1 MKRLFLFIISVLL
14 VLPIFAAK
22 KEKVQQVDSLGR
34 KVKTGWTFGALPS
47 VAFDAD
53 LGFQGGALAN
63 IYYYGDGS
71 QYPEYIH
78 SLYAEA
84 AYTTKNYGIFRVNY
98 DSKYLIPN
106 HRLTLDAT
114 YQPDAMCDFYGF
126 NGYQSVY
133 NQDFHKWKKDQTKMG
148 DPALYQSRAFYK
160 YKRDLFRFAADIEGT
175 IWQNIKWNAGLG
187 VLGYM
192 IDECDIEMLNGK
204 NEFDPNIPLA
214 DQKAM
219 NDKVEGMYEKYVK
232 WGLID
237 QNEALGGWHPY
248 LRAGLTYD
256 SRDQRTCPTKGIY
269 ADAFFTYTAA
279 FNAKYGQQATAGY
292 NHLQFNFNF
301 RHYVPIYRDRVT
313 FAYRVGTQNNIAG
326 KSPFYMNTY
335 LNTLFIQRV
344 MYEGLGGA
352 NSLRGIMRNRI
363 LANGFAYAN
372 VELRC
377 KVAKFDIGRQHF
389 YIGLA
394 PFFDLGVITQPYKL
408 DEDAIK
414 KAYAKDVLETTA
426 QALLGED
433 VVMPLPLSSYFAT
446 YKTDYD
452 PLGITTEHLDKSK
465 NYLPHMAA
473 GVGLKAAMNENFVL
487 SVDWA
492 MALDKQDNAK
502 WANFYIKM
510 GYLF

>member
-1 MKRLFLFIISVLL
+1 MKRYILLISAALL
-14 VLPIFAAK
+14 VLSLQAAK
-22 KEKVQQVDSLGR
+22 KEKVQEVDSLGR
-34 KVKTGWTFGALPS
+34 KIKTGWNFGALPS

-78 SLYAEA
+78 SIYAEA

-98 DSKYLIPN
+98 DSKYLIPK

-114 YQPDAMCDFYGF
+114 YQPDAMCDFYGY
-126 NGYQSVY
+126 NGYQSIY
-133 NQDFHKWKKDQTKMG
+133 DQDYHKWKKDQSKMG
-148 DPALYQSRAFYK
+148 NVAEYQSRAFYK

-175 IWQNIKWNAGLG
+175 IWKNIKWNAGLG

-192 IDECDIEMLNGK
+192 IDECDIDMLNGK
-204 NEFDPNIPLA
+204 KNEFDANIALA

-219 NDKVEGMYEKYVK
+219 NENVEGMYEKYVK
-232 WGLID
+232 WGIID
-237 QNEALGGWHPY
+237 QNEAKGGWHPY

-279 FNAKYGQQATAGY
+279 FNAKYGMQADAGY

-301 RHYVPIYRDRVT
+301 RHYVPVYKDRLT
-313 FAYRVGTQNNIAG
+313 FAYRIGTQNNIAG

-372 VELRC
+372 VELRA
-377 KVAKFDIGRQHF
+377 KVVKFDIGKQHF

-394 PFFDLGVITQPYKL
+394 PFFDLGGITQPYKL
-408 DEDAIK
+408 DEATIK
-414 KAYAKDVLETTA
+414 QRHALDYLESNTL
-426 QALLGED
+426 ALVD
-433 VVMPLPLSSYFAT
+433 KSVVPTMTLDKYFA
-446 YKTDYD
+446 
-452 PLGITTEHLDKSK
+452 LDANGDIDQSK
-465 NYLPHMAA
+465 VYMPHMAA
-473 GVGLKAAMNENFVL
+473 GLGLKVAMNENFVL

-492 MALDKQDNAK
+492 MALNKQDNAK

>member
-1 MKRLFLFIISVLL
+1 MKRIFLFISAAVLTMSMQ
-14 VLPIFAAK
+14 AAK
-22 KEKVQQVDSLGR
+22 KDKVQEVDSLGR
-34 KVKTGWTFGALPS
+34 KIKTGWNFGALPS

-78 SLYAEA
+78 SIYAEA

-106 HRLTLDAT
+106 HRLTLDMT

-126 NGYQSVY
+126 NGYQSIY
-133 NQDFHKWKKDQTKMG
+133 NQNFHKWKKDQTKMG
-148 DPALYQSRAFYK
+148 DPAEYQSRAFYK
-160 YKRDLFRFAADIEGT
+160 YKRDLFRFAADMEGT
-175 IWQNIKWNAGLG
+175 IWKNIKWNAGLG

-192 IDECDIEMLNGK
+192 IDECDIDMLNGK
-204 NEFDPNIPLA
+204 NEFDPSLPLA
-214 DQKAM
+214 DQKAL
-219 NDKVEGMYEKYVK
+219 NENVEGLYEKYVK
-232 WGLID
+232 WGIINP
-237 QNEALGGWHPY
+237 NEARGGWHPY

-269 ADAFFTYTAA
+269 ADAFFTYSAA
-279 FNAKYGQQATAGY
+279 FGDQVEY
-292 NHLQFNFNF
+292 NHLKFNVNF
-301 RHYVPIYRDRVT
+301 RHYVPVYRDRVT
-313 FAYRVGTQNNIAG
+313 FAYRLGAQNTIAG
-326 KSPFYMNTY
+326 NSPFYMNTY

-372 VELRC
+372 VELRT
-377 KVAKFDIGRQHF
+377 KVAKFDIGNQHF

-394 PFFDLGVITQPYKL
+394 PFFDLGVITQPYEL
-408 DEDAIK
+408 AEELIH
-414 KAYAKDVLETTA
+414 KAYAEDNDPLKLT
-426 QALLGED
+426 LGD
-433 VVMPLPLSSYFAT
+433 YFAVMQT
-446 YKTDYD
+446 GDSD
-452 PLGITTEHLDKSK
+452 SQESPLNKDLV
-465 NYLPHMAA
+465 YRPHMAA
-473 GVGLKAAMNENFVL
+473 GLGLKVAMNENFVL

>member
-1 MKRLFLFIISVLL
+1 MKRIFIFAISILF
-14 VLPIFAAK
+14 VLPISAAK

-34 KVKTGWTFGALPS
+34 KIKTGWNFGALPS

-78 SLYAEA
+78 SLYVEA
-84 AYTTKNYGIFRVNY
+84 AYTTKRYGIFRANY
-98 DSKYLIPN
+98 DSKYLIPK

-133 NQDFHKWKKDQTKMG
+133 NQDFHKWKKDPAKMG
-148 DPALYQSRAFYK
+148 VVQDYQSRAFYK

-175 IWQNIKWNAGLG
+175 IWKNIKWNAGVG

-192 IDECDIEMLNGK
+192 IDECDIDMLNGK
-204 NEFDPNIPLA
+204 KNVFDPNTERYA
-214 DQKAM
+214 QKAM
-219 NDKVEGMYEKYVK
+219 DKNIEGMYKKYVK

-237 QNEALGGWHPY
+237 QAEAQGGWHPY

-279 FNAKYGQQATAGY
+279 FGDQAAAGY

-301 RHYVPIYRDRVT
+301 RHYVPVYRDRVT
-313 FAYRVGTQNNIAG
+313 FAYRIGTQNNIAG

-377 KVAKFDIGRQHF
+377 KLVHFDIRRQHF

-394 PFFDLGVITQPYKL
+394 PFFDLGMITQPYEL
-408 DEDAIK
+408 DGTRIQ
-414 KAYAKDVLETTA
+414 KAYTA
-426 QALLGED
+426 DTDPLK
-433 VVMPLPLSSYFAT
+433 LPLESYFAMT
-446 YKTDYD
+446 QSEDNSESLILNSRLT
-452 PLGITTEHLDKSK
+452 
-465 NYLPHMAA
+465 YLPHMAA
-473 GVGLKAAMNENFVL
+473 GVSLKAAMNENFVL

>member
-1 MKRLFLFIISVLL
+1 MKRIIIFAISILF
-14 VLPIFAAK
+14 VLPTFAAK

-34 KVKTGWTFGALPS
+34 KIKTGWNFGVLPS

-53 LGFQGGALAN
+53 LGFQGGALTN

-78 SLYAEA
+78 SIYAEA

-98 DSKYLIPN
+98 DSKYLIPK

-133 NQDFHKWKKDQTKMG
+133 NQDFHKWKKDPNKMNVA
-148 DPALYQSRAFYK
+148 DYQSRAFYK

-175 IWQNIKWNAGLG
+175 IWKNIKWNAGVG

-192 IDECDIEMLNGK
+192 IGECDIDMLNGK
-204 NEFDPNIPLA
+204 HKYELGEDGKPT
-214 DQKAM
+214 DSKAM
-219 NDKVEGMYEKYVK
+219 NPAIEGLYEKYVN
-232 WGLID
+232 WGLIKPA
-237 QNEALGGWHPY
+237 EAKGGWHPY
-248 LRAGLTYD
+248 VRLGLTYD

-279 FNAKYGQQATAGY
+279 FGKQATAGY

-301 RHYVPIYRDRVT
+301 RHYVPVYRDRVT
-313 FAYRVGTQNNIAG
+313 FAYRIGTQNNIAG
-326 KSPFYMNTY
+326 QSPFYMNTY

-394 PFFDLGVITQPYKL
+394 PFFDLGVITQPYEL
-408 DEDAIK
+408 DEEALNR
-414 KAYAKDVLETTA
+414 AYAADTDPLK
-426 QALLGED
+426 
-433 VVMPLPLSSYFAT
+433 LPLSSYFAT
-446 YKTDYD
+446 VKNCWSET
-452 PLGITTEHLDKSK
+452 GTTTEDIDLTKT
-465 NYLPHMAA
+465 YFPHMAA
-473 GVGLKAAMNENFVL
+473 GLGLKAAMNENFVL

>member
-1 MKRLFLFIISVLL
+1 MKRLFVFIISILF

-22 KEKVQQVDSLGR
+22 KAKVQQVDSLGR
-34 KVKTGWTFGALPS
+34 KIKTGWNFGALPS

-98 DSKYLIPN
+98 DSKYLIPK

-126 NGYQSVY
+126 NGYQSIY
-133 NQDFHKWKKDQTKMG
+133 NQSLHKWNKNPEKM
-148 DPALYQSRAFYK
+148 DVDTYQSRAFYK
-160 YKRDLFRFAADIEGT
+160 YKRNLFRFAADIEGT
-175 IWQNIKWNAGLG
+175 IWKNIKWNAGVG

-192 IDECDIEMLNGK
+192 IGECDIDMLNGK
-204 NEFDPNIPLA
+204 NEFDPNIPLGE
-214 DQKAM
+214 QKAM
-219 NDKVEGMYEKYVK
+219 NENVEGLYEKYVK

-237 QNEALGGWHPY
+237 QAEAKGGWHPY
-248 LRAGLTYD
+248 LRAGITYD

-279 FNAKYGQQATAGY
+279 FGEQAAGY

-301 RHYVPIYRDRVT
+301 RHYVPVYRDRVT
-313 FAYRVGTQNNIAG
+313 FAYRIGTQNNIAG

-394 PFFDLGVITQPYKL
+394 PFFDLGVITQPYEL
-408 DEDAIK
+408 DEDAVK
-414 KAYAKDVLETTA
+414 EAYAMDVLEA
-426 QALLGED
+426 ILPNPSNDRPVA
-433 VVMPLPLSSYFAT
+433 PLPLNGYFA
-446 YKTDYD
+446 
-452 PLGITTEHLDKSK
+452 LDDNGNFDHSRV
-465 NYLPHMAA
+465 YMPHMAA
-473 GVGLKAAMNENFVL
+473 GLGLKAAMNENFVL

-492 MALDKQDNAK
+492 MALDPQDNAK

>member
-1 MKRLFLFIISVLL
+1 MKRIIIFAISILF
-14 VLPIFAAK
+14 VLPTFAAK

-34 KVKTGWTFGALPS
+34 KIKTGWNFGVLPS

-53 LGFQGGALAN
+53 LGFQGGALTN

-78 SLYAEA
+78 SIYAEA

-98 DSKYLIPN
+98 DSKYLIPK

-133 NQDFHKWKKDQTKMG
+133 NQDFHKWKKDPNKMNVA
-148 DPALYQSRAFYK
+148 DYQSRAFYK

-175 IWQNIKWNAGLG
+175 IWKNIKWNAGVG

-192 IDECDIEMLNGK
+192 IGKCDIDMLNGK
-204 NEFDPNIPLA
+204 HKYELGEDGKPT
-214 DQKAM
+214 DSKAM
-219 NDKVEGMYEKYVK
+219 NPAIEGLYEKYVN
-232 WGLID
+232 WGLIKPA
-237 QNEALGGWHPY
+237 EAKGGWHPY
-248 LRAGLTYD
+248 VRLGLTYD

-279 FNAKYGQQATAGY
+279 FGEQATAGY

-301 RHYVPIYRDRVT
+301 RHYVPVYRDRVT
-313 FAYRVGTQNNIAG
+313 FAYRIGTQNNIAG
-326 KSPFYMNTY
+326 QSPFYMNTY

-394 PFFDLGVITQPYKL
+394 PFFDLGVITQPYEL
-408 DEDAIK
+408 DEEALNR
-414 KAYAKDVLETTA
+414 AYAADTDPLK
-426 QALLGED
+426 
-433 VVMPLPLSSYFAT
+433 LPLSSYFAT
-446 YKTDYD
+446 VKNCWSET
-452 PLGITTEHLDKSK
+452 GTTTEDIDLTKT
-465 NYLPHMAA
+465 YFPHMAA
-473 GVGLKAAMNENFVL
+473 GLGLKAAMNENFVL

>member
-1 MKRLFLFIISVLL
+1 MKRIFVLISAAL
-14 VLPIFAAK
+14 VAMSISAAK

-34 KVKTGWTFGALPS
+34 KIKTGWNFGVLPS

-53 LGFQGGALAN
+53 LGFQGGALTN

-133 NQDFHKWKKDQTKMG
+133 NQDFHKWKKDQSKMG

-414 KAYAKDVLETTA
+414 KAYAKDVIESAALN
-426 QALLGED
+426 LLGEE
-433 VVMPLPLSSYFAT
+433 VVMPLELGEYFA
-446 YKTDYD
+446 
-452 PLGITTEHLDKSK
+452 LDNDGNFDQSRV
-465 NYLPHMAA
+465 YVPHMAA

>member
-1 MKRLFLFIISVLL
+1 MKKYTLLILIALLTLSVQ
-14 VLPIFAAK
+14 AAK

-34 KVKTGWTFGALPS
+34 KIKTGWNFGALPS

-98 DSKYLIPN
+98 DSKYLIPK

-133 NQDFHKWKKDQTKMG
+133 NQDFHKWKKNPEKMG
-148 DPALYQSRAFYK
+148 VLEDYQSRAFYK

-175 IWQNIKWNAGLG
+175 IWKNIKWNAGLG

-192 IDECDIEMLNGK
+192 IDECNIDMLNGK
-204 NEFDPNIPLA
+204 KNTFDPNTDRYA
-214 DQKAM
+214 QKAM
-219 NDKVEGMYEKYVK
+219 NKDVEGLYEKYVK

-237 QNEALGGWHPY
+237 QAEANGGWHPY

-279 FNAKYGQQATAGY
+279 FGEQVEAGY

-301 RHYVPIYRDRVT
+301 RHYVPVYRDRVT
-313 FAYRVGTQNNIAG
+313 FAYRIGTQNNIAG

-372 VELRC
+372 VELR
-377 KVAKFDIGRQHF
+377 AKIAHFDIRRQHF
-389 YIGLA
+389 YIALA
-394 PFFDLGVITQPYKL
+394 PFFDMGIITQPYEL
-408 DEDAIK
+408 DGIK
-414 KAYAKDVLETTA
+414 IQNAYASDTDPLK
-426 QALLGED
+426 
-433 VVMPLPLSSYFAT
+433 LPLESYFSMKDGEFDSSEV
-446 YKTDYD
+446 YM
-452 PLGITTEHLDKSK
+452 
-465 NYLPHMAA
+465 PHMAA
-473 GVGLKAAMNENFVL
+473 GVGLKVAMNENFVL

-492 MALDKQDNAK
+492 MALNEQDNAK

>member
-1 MKRLFLFIISVLL
+1 MKRIIIFAISILF
-14 VLPIFAAK
+14 VLPTFAAK

-34 KVKTGWTFGALPS
+34 KIKTGWNFGVLPS

-53 LGFQGGALAN
+53 LGFQGGALTN

-78 SLYAEA
+78 SIYAEA

-98 DSKYLIPN
+98 DSKYLIPK

-133 NQDFHKWKKDQTKMG
+133 NQDFHKWKKDPNKMNG
-148 DPALYQSRAFYK
+148 ADYQSRAFYK

-175 IWQNIKWNAGLG
+175 IWKNIKWNAGVG

-192 IDECDIEMLNGK
+192 IGECDIDMLNGK
-204 NEFDPNIPLA
+204 HKYELGEDGKPT
-214 DQKAM
+214 DSKAM
-219 NDKVEGMYEKYVK
+219 NPAIEGLYEKYVN
-232 WGLID
+232 WGLIKPA
-237 QNEALGGWHPY
+237 EAKGGWHPY
-248 LRAGLTYD
+248 VRLGLTYD

-279 FNAKYGQQATAGY
+279 FGEQAAAGY

-301 RHYVPIYRDRVT
+301 RHYVPVYRDRVT
-313 FAYRVGTQNNIAG
+313 FAYRIGTQNNIAG
-326 KSPFYMNTY
+326 QSPFYMNTY

-394 PFFDLGVITQPYKL
+394 PFFDLGVITQPYEL
-408 DEDAIK
+408 DKEALNR
-414 KAYAKDVLETTA
+414 AYAADTDPLK
-426 QALLGED
+426 
-433 VVMPLPLSSYFAT
+433 LPLSSYFAT
-446 YKTDYD
+446 VKNCWSET
-452 PLGITTEHLDKSK
+452 GTTTEDIDLTKT
-465 NYLPHMAA
+465 YFPHMAA
-473 GVGLKAAMNENFVL
+473 GLGLKAAMNENFVL

>member
-1 MKRLFLFIISVLL
+1 MKRIFICAISILF
-14 VLPIFAAK
+14 VLPTFAAK

-34 KVKTGWTFGALPS
+34 KIKTGWNFGVLPS

-53 LGFQGGALAN
+53 LGFQGGALTN

-78 SLYAEA
+78 SIYAEA

-98 DSKYLIPN
+98 DSKYLIPK

-126 NGYQSVY
+126 NGYQSIY
-133 NQDFHKWKKDQTKMG
+133 NQSLHKWNKNPEKM
-148 DPALYQSRAFYK
+148 DVDTYQSRAFYK
-160 YKRDLFRFAADIEGT
+160 YKRNLFRFAADIEGT
-175 IWQNIKWNAGLG
+175 IWKNIKWNAGVG

-192 IDECDIEMLNGK
+192 IGECDIDMLNGK
-204 NEFDPNIPLA
+204 HKYELGEDGKPT
-214 DQKAM
+214 DSKAM
-219 NDKVEGMYEKYVK
+219 NPAIEGLYEKYVK

-237 QNEALGGWHPY
+237 QAEAEGGWHPY
-248 LRAGLTYD
+248 VRLGLTYD

-279 FNAKYGQQATAGY
+279 FGKQAAAGY

-301 RHYVPIYRDRVT
+301 RHYVPVYRDRVT
-313 FAYRVGTQNNIAG
+313 FAYRIGTQNNIAG
-326 KSPFYMNTY
+326 QSPFYMNTY

-394 PFFDLGVITQPYKL
+394 PFFDLGVITQPYELDEVEIRKLYDEDCVETAAKISKGENAVMPMDFDKYFKL
-408 DEDAIK
+408 DEKGNID
-414 KAYAKDVLETTA
+414 
-426 QALLGED
+426 Q
-433 VVMPLPLSSYFAT
+433 
-446 YKTDYD
+446 
-452 PLGITTEHLDKSK
+452 SK
-465 NYLPHMAA
+465 VYMPHMAA
-473 GVGLKAAMNENFVL
+473 GLGLKAAMNENFVL

-492 MALDKQDNAK
+492 MALNKQDNAK

>member
-1 MKRLFLFIISVLL
+1 MKRIFIFAISILF
-14 VLPIFAAK
+14 VLPISAAK

-34 KVKTGWTFGALPS
+34 KIKTGWNFGALPS

-98 DSKYLIPN
+98 DSKYLIPK

-126 NGYQSVY
+126 NGYQSIY
-133 NQDFHKWKKDQTKMG
+133 NQSLHKWNKNPEKM
-148 DPALYQSRAFYK
+148 DIDTYQSRAFYK
-160 YKRDLFRFAADIEGT
+160 YKRNLFRFAADIEGT
-175 IWQNIKWNAGLG
+175 IWKNIKWNAGLG

-192 IDECDIEMLNGK
+192 IGECDIDMLNGK
-204 NEFDPNIPLA
+204 NEFDPNIPLGE
-214 DQKAM
+214 QKAM
-219 NDKVEGMYEKYVK
+219 NENVEGLYEKYVK

-237 QNEALGGWHPY
+237 QAEAKGGWHPY
-248 LRAGLTYD
+248 LRAGITYD

-279 FNAKYGQQATAGY
+279 FGEQAAAGY

-301 RHYVPIYRDRVT
+301 RHYVPVYRDRVT
-313 FAYRVGTQNNIAG
+313 FAYRIGTQNNIAG
-326 KSPFYMNTY
+326 QSPFYMNTY

-394 PFFDLGVITQPYKL
+394 PFFDLGVITQPYEL
-408 DEDAIK
+408 DEDK
-414 KAYAKDVLETTA
+414 LMKAYNDDTDPLK
-426 QALLGED
+426 
-433 VVMPLPLSSYFAT
+433 LPLSSYFAT
-446 YKTDYD
+446 VKNCWSET
-452 PLGITTEHLDKSK
+452 GTTTEDIDLTKT
-465 NYLPHMAA
+465 YFPHMAA
-473 GVGLKAAMNENFVL
+473 GLGLKAAMNENFVL

>member
-1 MKRLFLFIISVLL
+1 M
-14 VLPIFAAK
+14 
-22 KEKVQQVDSLGR
+22 
-34 KVKTGWTFGALPS
+34 
-47 VAFDAD
+47 
-53 LGFQGGALAN
+53 
-63 IYYYGDGS
+63 
-71 QYPEYIH
+71 
-78 SLYAEA
+78 
-84 AYTTKNYGIFRVNY
+84 
-98 DSKYLIPN
+98 
-106 HRLTLDAT
+106 DAT
-114 YQPDAMCDFYGF
+114 YQPDAMCDFYGY
-126 NGYQSVY
+126 NGYQSIY
-133 NQDFHKWKKDQTKMG
+133 NQNFHKWKKDQSKMG
-148 DPALYQSRAFYK
+148 DPTEYQSRAFYK

-192 IDECDIEMLNGK
+192 IDECDIDMLNGK
-204 NEFDPNIPLA
+204 NEFNPELPLS
-214 DQKAM
+214 DQKAL
-219 NDKVEGMYEKYVK
+219 NPNVEGLYEKYVK

-237 QNEALGGWHPY
+237 KAEANGGWHPY

-279 FNAKYGQQATAGY
+279 FGEQATAGY

-326 KSPFYMNTY
+326 QSPFYMNTY

-372 VELRC
+372 VELRT
-377 KVAKFDIGRQHF
+377 KVAKFDIGKQHF

-394 PFFDLGVITQPYKL
+394 PFFDLGVITQPYEL
-408 DEDAIK
+408 DEQAIK
-414 KAYAKDVLETTA
+414 EAYVKDYVETA
-426 QALLGED
+426 ANIIMGKD
-433 VVMPLPLSSYFAT
+433 AVMPLSYDKYFAV
-446 YKTDYD
+446 DED
-452 PLGITTEHLDKSK
+452 MNLDQSK
-465 NYLPHMAA
+465 VYMPHMAA
-473 GVGLKAAMNENFVL
+473 GVGLKVAMNENFVL

>member
-1 MKRLFLFIISVLL
+1 MKRIFLLIFIAVLAISMH
-14 VLPIFAAK
+14 AAK
-22 KEKVQQVDSLGR
+22 KDKVQEVDSLGR
-34 KVKTGWTFGALPS
+34 KIKTGWNFGALPS

-63 IYYYGDGS
+63 VYYYGDGS

-78 SLYAEA
+78 SIYAEA

-98 DSKYLIPN
+98 DSKYLITN
-106 HRLTLDAT
+106 HRLTLDLT

-126 NGYQSVY
+126 NGYQSIY
-133 NQDFHKWKKDQTKMG
+133 NQNLHKWKKDQSKMG
-148 DPALYQSRAFYK
+148 DPAEYQSRAFYK

-175 IWQNIKWNAGLG
+175 IYKNIKWNAGLG

-192 IDECDIEMLNGK
+192 IDECDIDMLNGK
-204 NEFDPNIPLA
+204 NEFDPSLPLA
-214 DQKAM
+214 DQKAL
-219 NDKVEGMYEKYVK
+219 NENVEGLYEKYVK
-232 WGLID
+232 WGIID
-237 QNEALGGWHPY
+237 QNEARGGWHPY

-256 SRDQRTCPTKGIY
+256 TRDQRTCPTRGIY

-279 FNAKYGQQATAGY
+279 FNAKYGQQADAGY

-301 RHYVPIYRDRVT
+301 RHYVPVYRDRVT

-394 PFFDLGVITQPYKL
+394 PFFDLGIITQPYKL
-408 DEDAIK
+408 DETAIK
-414 KAYAKDVLETTA
+414 QAYAKDVLEAILPTPS
-426 QALLGED
+426 ED
-433 VVMPLPLSSYFAT
+433 RPVPPLPLSDYFA
-446 YKTDYD
+446 
-452 PLGITTEHLDKSK
+452 LDENGNLDDSRV
-465 NYLPHMAA
+465 YMPHMAA
-473 GVGLKAAMNENFVL
+473 GVGLKVAMNENFVL

-492 MALDKQDNAK
+492 MALNKQDNAK

>member
-1 MKRLFLFIISVLL
+1 MKRIFLFISVA
-14 VLPIFAAK
+14 VLAMSMHAAK
-22 KEKVQQVDSLGR
+22 KDKVQEVDSLGR
-34 KVKTGWTFGALPS
+34 KIKTGWNFGALPS

-78 SLYAEA
+78 SIYAEA

-114 YQPDAMCDFYGF
+114 YQPDAMCDFYGY
-126 NGYQSVY
+126 NGYQSIY
-133 NQDFHKWKKDQTKMG
+133 DQDFHKWKKDQSKMG
-148 DPALYQSRAFYK
+148 NPDEYQSRAFYK
-160 YKRDLFRFAADIEGT
+160 YKRDLFRFAADMEGT
-175 IWQNIKWNAGLG
+175 IWKNIKWNAGLG

-192 IDECDIEMLNGK
+192 IAECDIDMLNGK
-204 NEFDPNIPLA
+204 NEFDPNTPLA

-219 NDKVEGMYEKYVK
+219 NDNIEGLYEKYVK

-237 QNEALGGWHPY
+237 QAEAHGGWHPY

-256 SRDQRTCPTKGIY
+256 SRDQRTCPTRGIY

-279 FNAKYGQQATAGY
+279 FGEQATADHNY

-301 RHYVPIYRDRVT
+301 RHYVPVYRDRVT

-372 VELRC
+372 IEFRT
-377 KVAKFDIGRQHF
+377 KVAKFDIGNQHF

-394 PFFDLGVITQPYKL
+394 PFFDLGVITQPYEL
-408 DEDAIK
+408 DEAAIK
-414 KAYAKDVLETTA
+414 EGYLEDVAE
-426 QALLGED
+426 ALLPSHDPNRPVPPLQLGE
-433 VVMPLPLSSYFAT
+433 YFA
-446 YKTDYD
+446 
-452 PLGITTEHLDKSK
+452 LDEEGHIDQSK
-465 NYLPHMAA
+465 VYIPHMAA
-473 GVGLKAAMNENFVL
+473 GVGLKVAMNENFVL

>member
-1 MKRLFLFIISVLL
+1 MKRSIILIFSVLFTL
-14 VLPIFAAK
+14 SLTAAK
-22 KEKVQQVDSLGR
+22 KQKVQQVDSLGR
-34 KVKTGWTFGALPS
+34 KIKTGWNFGALPS

-84 AYTTKNYGIFRVNY
+84 AYTTKRYGIFRVNY
-98 DSKYLIPN
+98 DSKYLIPK

-126 NGYQSVY
+126 NGYQSLY
-133 NQDFHKWKKDQTKMG
+133 NPDMHNWSSDSSKINLD
-148 DPALYQSRAFYK
+148 YQSRAFYK

-175 IWQNIKWNAGLG
+175 IWKNIKWNVGVG

-192 IDECDIEMLNGK
+192 IDECNINMLNGK
-204 NEFDPNIPLA
+204 NEFDPNIPHTE
-214 DQKAM
+214 QKAM
-219 NDKVEGMYEKYVK
+219 DENIEGLYEKYVN

-237 QNEALGGWHPY
+237 QVEAKGGWHPY

-279 FNAKYGQQATAGY
+279 FGEQATKGY

-313 FAYRVGTQNNIAG
+313 FAYRIGTQNNIAG

-372 VELRC
+372 VELRA
-377 KVAKFDIGRQHF
+377 KVARFDIGRQHF

-394 PFFDLGVITQPYKL
+394 PFFDLGIITQPYELNTEDIKAKHADDMKDNPKYTLPLDKYFVL
-408 DEDAIK
+408 DENGNIDQSEV
-414 KAYAKDVLETTA
+414 Y
-426 QALLGED
+426 
-433 VVMPLPLSSYFAT
+433 M
-446 YKTDYD
+446 
-452 PLGITTEHLDKSK
+452 
-465 NYLPHMAA
+465 PHMAA
-473 GVGLKAAMNENFVL
+473 GLGIKVAMNENFVL

-492 MALDKQDNAK
+492 MALDPRDNAK

>member
-1 MKRLFLFIISVLL
+1 MKRIFLFISVA
-14 VLPIFAAK
+14 VLAMSMHAAK
-22 KEKVQQVDSLGR
+22 KDKVQEVDSLGR
-34 KVKTGWTFGALPS
+34 KIKTGWNFGALPS

-78 SLYAEA
+78 SIYAEA

-114 YQPDAMCDFYGF
+114 YQPDAMCDFYGY
-126 NGYQSVY
+126 NGYQSIY
-133 NQDFHKWKKDQTKMG
+133 DQDFHKWKKDKSKMG
-148 DPALYQSRAFYK
+148 NPDKYQSRAFYK
-160 YKRDLFRFAADIEGT
+160 YKRDLFRFAADMEGT
-175 IWQNIKWNAGLG
+175 IWKNIKWNAGLG

-192 IDECDIEMLNGK
+192 IDECDIDMLNGK
-204 NEFDPNIPLA
+204 NKFDPNTPLA

-219 NDKVEGMYEKYVK
+219 NDNIEGLYEKYVK

-237 QNEALGGWHPY
+237 QAEAHGGWHPY

-256 SRDQRTCPTKGIY
+256 SRDQRTCPTRGIY

-279 FNAKYGQQATAGY
+279 FGEQATVDHNY

-301 RHYVPIYRDRVT
+301 RHYVPVYRDRVT
-313 FAYRVGTQNNIAG
+313 FAYRIGTQNNIAG
-326 KSPFYMNTY
+326 QSPFYMNTY

-363 LANGFAYAN
+363 LANGFAHAN
-372 VELRC
+372 IELRT
-377 KVAKFDIGRQHF
+377 KVAKFDIGNQHF

-394 PFFDLGVITQPYKL
+394 PFFDLGVITQPYEL
-408 DEDAIK
+408 DEAAIK
-414 KAYAKDVLETTA
+414 EGYLKDVAE
-426 QALLGED
+426 ALLPSHDPNRPVPPLQLGE
-433 VVMPLPLSSYFAT
+433 YFA
-446 YKTDYD
+446 
-452 PLGITTEHLDKSK
+452 LDEEGHIDQSK
-465 NYLPHMAA
+465 VYMPHMAA
-473 GVGLKAAMNENFVL
+473 GVGLKVAMNENFVL

>member
-1 MKRLFLFIISVLL
+1 MRRIFLFTIAIVVALSTQ
-14 VLPIFAAK
+14 AAK
-22 KEKVQQVDSLGR
+22 KEKKQEVDSLGR
-34 KVKTGWTFGALPS
+34 KIKTGWNFGVLPS

-53 LGFQGGALAN
+53 LGFQGGALTN

-78 SLYAEA
+78 SIYAEA

-98 DSKYLIPN
+98 DSKYLIPK
-106 HRLTLDAT
+106 HRLTLDVT

-133 NQDFHKWKKDQTKMG
+133 NQNFHKWKKDQSKMG
-148 DPALYQSRAFYK
+148 DPAEYQSRAFYK
-160 YKRDLFRFAADIEGT
+160 YKRDLFRFAADVEGT
-175 IWQNIKWNAGLG
+175 IWKNIKWNAGLG

-192 IDECDIEMLNGK
+192 IDECDIDMLNGK

-219 NDKVEGMYEKYVK
+219 NENVEGLYEKYVK
-232 WGLID
+232 WGIID
-237 QNEALGGWHPY
+237 KNEANGGWHPY
-248 LRAGLTYD
+248 LRAGVTYD

-279 FNAKYGQQATAGY
+279 FNAKYGQQADAGY

-301 RHYVPIYRDRVT
+301 RHYVPVYKDRVT
-313 FAYRVGTQNNIAG
+313 FAYRIGTQNNIAG
-326 KSPFYMNTY
+326 NSPFYMNTY

-372 VELRC
+372 IELRA
-377 KVAKFDIGRQHF
+377 KVAKFDIGKQHF

-408 DEDAIK
+408 DEQAIK
-414 KAYAKDVLETTA
+414 EAYVKDYVETA
-426 QALLGED
+426 YNIILGKD
-433 VVMPLPLSSYFAT
+433 AVMPLSFDKYFAV
-446 YKTDYD
+446 DES
-452 PLGITTEHLDKSK
+452 IQLDHSK
-465 NYLPHMAA
+465 VYLPHMAA
-473 GVGLKAAMNENFVL
+473 GLGLKVAMNENFVL

-492 MALDKQDNAK
+492 MALNKQDNAK

>member
-1 MKRLFLFIISVLL
+1 MKKYILL
-14 VLPIFAAK
+14 TLTALLTLSMQAAK

-34 KVKTGWTFGALPS
+34 KIKTGWNFGALPS

-78 SLYAEA
+78 SIYAEA
-84 AYTTKNYGIFRVNY
+84 AYTTKNYGIFRINY
-98 DSKYLIPN
+98 DSKYLIPK

-114 YQPDAMCDFYGF
+114 YQPDAMCDFYGY
-126 NGYQSVY
+126 NGYQSNY
-133 NQDFHKWKKDQTKMG
+133 DQDFHKWKKDQSKMG
-148 DPALYQSRAFYK
+148 DPAEYQSRAFYK

-175 IWQNIKWNAGLG
+175 IWKNIKWNAGVG

-192 IDECDIEMLNGK
+192 IDECDIDMLNGK
-204 NEFDPNIPLA
+204 NEFNPEIPLA

-219 NDKVEGMYEKYVK
+219 NENVEGLYEKYVK

-237 QNEALGGWHPY
+237 QAEAHGGWHPY

-279 FNAKYGQQATAGY
+279 FNAKYGQQAAAGY

-301 RHYVPIYRDRVT
+301 RHYVPVYKDRVT
-313 FAYRVGTQNNIAG
+313 FAYRIGTQNNIAG

-372 VELRC
+372 IELRA
-377 KVAKFDIGRQHF
+377 KVAKFDIGKQHF

-394 PFFDLGVITQPYKL
+394 PFFDLGVITQPYEL
-408 DEDAIK
+408 DEELIH
-414 KAYAKDVLETTA
+414 KAYAEDNDPMKLT
-426 QALLGED
+426 LGD
-433 VVMPLPLSSYFAT
+433 YFAVMQT
-446 YKTDYD
+446 GVSDAQESPLNTD
-452 PLGITTEHLDKSK
+452 LV
-465 NYLPHMAA
+465 YLPHMAA
-473 GVGLKAAMNENFVL
+473 GVGLKVAMNENFVL

-492 MALDKQDNAK
+492 MALNKQDNAK

>member
-1 MKRLFLFIISVLL
+1 MKRYIVLL
-14 VLPIFAAK
+14 FAALMAISMQAEK
-22 KEKVQQVDSLGR
+22 KEKVQEIDSLGR
-34 KVKTGWTFGALPS
+34 KIKKGWNFGALPS

-78 SLYAEA
+78 SIYAEA

-98 DSKYLIPN
+98 DSKYLIPK

-114 YQPDAMCDFYGF
+114 YQPDAMCDFYGY

-133 NQDFHKWKKDQTKMG
+133 DQDFHKWKKDQSKMG
-148 DPALYQSRAFYK
+148 DVSQYQSRAFYK
-160 YKRDLFRFAADIEGT
+160 YKRDLFRFAADMEGT
-175 IWQNIKWNAGLG
+175 IWKNIKWNAGLG

-192 IDECDIEMLNGK
+192 IDECDIDMLNGK
-204 NEFDPNIPLA
+204 KEYDPNIPLA
-214 DQKAM
+214 DQKAL
-219 NDKVEGMYEKYVK
+219 NDQVEGLYEKYEK

-237 QNEALGGWHPY
+237 PNEAKGGWHPY

-279 FNAKYGQQATAGY
+279 FNAKYGKQADAGY

-301 RHYVPIYRDRVT
+301 RHYVPVYRDRVT
-313 FAYRVGTQNNIAG
+313 FAYRIGTQNNIAG

-352 NSLRGIMRNRI
+352 NSLRGVMRNRI

-372 VELRC
+372 VELRA
-377 KVAKFDIGRQHF
+377 KVAKFDIGKQHF

-394 PFFDLGVITQPYKL
+394 PFFDLGVITQPYEL
-408 DEDAIK
+408 DSETVKA
-414 KAYAKDVLETTA
+414 AYAADA
-426 QALLGED
+426 
-433 VVMPLPLSSYFAT
+433 
-446 YKTDYD
+446 D
-452 PLGITTEHLDKSK
+452 PLKRGLNEYFVLDADGNIDKSQV
-465 NYLPHMAA
+465 YLPHMAA
-473 GVGLKAAMNENFVL
+473 GVGLKVAMNENFVL

-492 MALDKQDNAK
+492 MALNKQDNAK

>member
-1 MKRLFLFIISVLL
+1 MKRTIIFMISVLFTL
-14 VLPIFAAK
+14 TSFAAQ
-22 KEKVQQVDSLGR
+22 KEKVQEVDSLGR
-34 KVKTGWTFGALPS
+34 KIKTGWNFGALPS

-78 SLYAEA
+78 SIYAEA

-106 HRLTLDAT
+106 HRLTLDMT
-114 YQPDAMCDFYGF
+114 YQPDAMCDFYGY
-126 NGYQSVY
+126 NGYQSIY
-133 NQDFHKWKKDQTKMG
+133 NQNLHKWKKDQSKMG
-148 DPALYQSRAFYK
+148 NPDEYQSRAFYK
-160 YKRDLFRFAADIEGT
+160 YKRDLFRFAADMEGT
-175 IWQNIKWNAGLG
+175 IWKNIKWNAGIG

-192 IDECDIEMLNGK
+192 IDECNIDMLNGK

-219 NDKVEGMYEKYVK
+219 NENIEGLYEKYVK
-232 WGLID
+232 WGIID
-237 QNEALGGWHPY
+237 PNEANGGWHPY

-279 FNAKYGQQATAGY
+279 FNAKYGMQADAGY

-301 RHYVPIYRDRVT
+301 RHYVPVYRDRVT
-313 FAYRVGTQNNIAG
+313 FAYRLGTQNNIAG
-326 KSPFYMNTY
+326 NSPFYMNTY

-372 VELRC
+372 VELRA
-377 KVAKFDIGRQHF
+377 KVAKFDIGKQHF

-408 DEDAIK
+408 DEDKIMA
-414 KAYAKDVLETTA
+414 AHLKDYVETNTLA
-426 QALLGED
+426 ALGAD
-433 VVMPLPLSSYFAT
+433 VAPTLPLSSYFAT
-446 YKTDYD
+446 YKTDD
-452 PLGITTEHLDKSK
+452 NALGITTEHIDNSK
-465 NYLPHMAA
+465 IYLPHMAA
-473 GVGLKAAMNENFVL
+473 GLGLKVAMNENFVL

-492 MALDKQDNAK
+492 MALNKQDNAK

>member
-14 VLPIFAAK
+14 VMPILAAK

-34 KVKTGWTFGALPS
+34 KIKTGWNFGVLPS

-53 LGFQGGALAN
+53 LGFQGGALTN

-98 DSKYLIPN
+98 DSKYLIPK

-133 NQDFHKWKKDQTKMG
+133 NQDFHKWKKDPNKMNVAG
-148 DPALYQSRAFYK
+148 YQSRAFYK

-175 IWQNIKWNAGLG
+175 IWKNIKWNAGVG

-192 IDECDIEMLNGK
+192 IDECNIDMLNGK
-204 NEFDPNIPLA
+204 HELDPNIPRGE
-214 DQKAM
+214 QKAM
-219 NDKVEGMYEKYVK
+219 DENIEGLYEKYVN

-237 QNEALGGWHPY
+237 KAEAKGGWHPY

-279 FNAKYGQQATAGY
+279 FNAKYGQQAAAGY

-301 RHYVPIYRDRVT
+301 RHYVPVYRDRVT
-313 FAYRVGTQNNIAG
+313 FAYRIGTQNNIAG

-394 PFFDLGVITQPYKL
+394 PFFDLGIITQPYELDETKIKDAYAADTDALKLPLDNYFAMKDGKL
-408 DEDAIK
+408 D
-414 KAYAKDVLETTA
+414 
-426 QALLGED
+426 Q
-433 VVMPLPLSSYFAT
+433 
-446 YKTDYD
+446 
-452 PLGITTEHLDKSK
+452 SK
-465 NYLPHMAA
+465 VYMPHMAA
-473 GVGLKAAMNENFVL
+473 GLGLKAAMNENFVL

-492 MALDKQDNAK
+492 MAFDKQDNAK

>member
-1 MKRLFLFIISVLL
+1 MKRIIIFAISILF
-14 VLPIFAAK
+14 VLPTFAAK

-34 KVKTGWTFGALPS
+34 KIKTGWNFGVLPS

-53 LGFQGGALAN
+53 LGFQGGALTN

-78 SLYAEA
+78 SIYAEA

-98 DSKYLIPN
+98 DSKYLIPK

-133 NQDFHKWKKDQTKMG
+133 NQDFHKWKKDPNKMNVA
-148 DPALYQSRAFYK
+148 DYQSRAFYK

-175 IWQNIKWNAGLG
+175 IWKNIKWNAGVG

-192 IDECDIEMLNGK
+192 IGECDIDMLNGK
-204 NEFDPNIPLA
+204 HKYELGEDGKPT
-214 DQKAM
+214 DSKAM
-219 NDKVEGMYEKYVK
+219 NPAIEGLYEKYVN
-232 WGLID
+232 WGLIKPA
-237 QNEALGGWHPY
+237 EAKGGWHPY
-248 LRAGLTYD
+248 VRLGLTYD

-279 FNAKYGQQATAGY
+279 FGEQAVAGY

-301 RHYVPIYRDRVT
+301 RHYVPVYRDRVT
-313 FAYRVGTQNNIAG
+313 FAYRIGTQNNIAG
-326 KSPFYMNTY
+326 QSPFYMNTY

-394 PFFDLGVITQPYKL
+394 PFFDLGVITQPYEL
-408 DEDAIK
+408 DEEALNR
-414 KAYAKDVLETTA
+414 AYAADTDPLK
-426 QALLGED
+426 
-433 VVMPLPLSSYFAT
+433 LPLSSYFAT
-446 YKTDYD
+446 VKNCWSET
-452 PLGITTEHLDKSK
+452 GTTTEDIDLTKT
-465 NYLPHMAA
+465 YFPHMAA
-473 GVGLKAAMNENFVL
+473 GLGLKAAMNENFVL

>member
-1 MKRLFLFIISVLL
+1 MKKLILLISALVVVLSAQ
-14 VLPIFAAK
+14 AAK
-22 KEKVQQVDSLGR
+22 KEKVLVTDSLGR
-34 KVKTGWTFGALPS
+34 KVKTGWNFGALPS

-78 SLYAEA
+78 SIYAEA

-106 HRLTLDAT
+106 HRLTLDMT

-126 NGYQSVY
+126 NGYQTVY
-133 NQDFHKWKKDQTKMG
+133 NQNLHKWKKDQSKMG
-148 DPALYQSRAFYK
+148 DPAEYQSRAFYK
-160 YKRDLFRFAADIEGT
+160 YKRDLFRFAADMEGT
-175 IWQNIKWNAGLG
+175 IYKNIKWNAGLG

-192 IDECDIEMLNGK
+192 IDECDIAMLNGK
-204 NEFDPNIPLA
+204 NEFDPSLPLA

-219 NDKVEGMYEKYVK
+219 NANVEGLYEKYVK
-232 WGLID
+232 WGIID
-237 QNEALGGWHPY
+237 QNEAHGGWHPY

-279 FNAKYGQQATAGY
+279 FGEQATAGY

-301 RHYVPIYRDRVT
+301 RHYVPVYRDRVT

-372 VELRC
+372 VELRT
-377 KVAKFDIGRQHF
+377 KVAKFDIGKQHF

-394 PFFDLGVITQPYKL
+394 PFFDLGVITQPYEL
-408 DEDAIK
+408 DEEAIK
-414 KAYAKDVLETTA
+414 NAYAKDVLETTA
-426 QALLGED
+426 QAILGQD

-446 YKTDYD
+446 YKTDND
-452 PLGITTEHLDKSK
+452 PLGFTTEHLDKSK
-465 NYLPHMAA
+465 TYLPHMAA
-473 GVGLKAAMNENFVL
+473 GVGLKVAMNENFVL

-492 MALDKQDNAK
+492 MALNKQDNAK

-510 GYLF
+510 WYLF

>member
-1 MKRLFLFIISVLL
+1 MKRIFLLIFIAVLAISMH
-14 VLPIFAAK
+14 AAK
-22 KEKVQQVDSLGR
+22 KDKVQEVDSLGR
-34 KVKTGWTFGALPS
+34 KIKTGWNFGALPS

-63 IYYYGDGS
+63 VYYYGDGS

-78 SLYAEA
+78 SIYAEA

-98 DSKYLIPN
+98 DSKYLITN
-106 HRLTLDAT
+106 HRLTLDLT

-126 NGYQSVY
+126 NGYQSIY
-133 NQDFHKWKKDQTKMG
+133 NQNLHKWKKDQSKMG
-148 DPALYQSRAFYK
+148 DPAEYQSRAFYK

-175 IWQNIKWNAGLG
+175 IYKNIKWNAGLG

-192 IDECDIEMLNGK
+192 IDECDIDMLNGK
-204 NEFDPNIPLA
+204 NEFDPSLPLA
-214 DQKAM
+214 DQKAL
-219 NDKVEGMYEKYVK
+219 NENVEGLYEKYIK
-232 WGLID
+232 WGIID
-237 QNEALGGWHPY
+237 QNEARGGWHPY

-256 SRDQRTCPTKGIY
+256 TRDQRTCPTRGIY

-279 FNAKYGQQATAGY
+279 FNAKYGQQAAAGY

-313 FAYRVGTQNNIAG
+313 FAYRLGTQNNMAG

-372 VELRC
+372 IELRC

-394 PFFDLGVITQPYKL
+394 PFFDLGVITQPYEL
-408 DEDAIK
+408 DGAAIQE
-414 KAYAKDVLETTA
+414 AYAADADPLK
-426 QALLGED
+426 
-433 VVMPLPLSSYFAT
+433 LPLDKYFSM
-446 YKTDYD
+446 KTVEDDALNTKHSTLNQDGVYM
-452 PLGITTEHLDKSK
+452 
-465 NYLPHMAA
+465 PHMAA
-473 GVGLKAAMNENFVL
+473 GLGLKVAMNENFVL

-492 MALDKQDNAK
+492 MALNKQDNAK

>member
-1 MKRLFLFIISVLL
+1 MNIMKRIFLY
-14 VLPIFAAK
+14 IFASILALSVQAEK
-22 KEKVQQVDSLGR
+22 KEKVQAVDSLGR
-34 KVKTGWTFGALPS
+34 KVKTGWNFGALPS

-78 SLYAEA
+78 SIYAEA

-106 HRLTLDAT
+106 HRLTLDLT
-114 YQPDAMCDFYGF
+114 YQPDAMCDFYGY
-126 NGYQSVY
+126 NGYQSIY
-133 NQDFHKWKKDQTKMG
+133 NQGFHKWKKDQGKM
-148 DPALYQSRAFYK
+148 DVDSYQSRAFYK
-160 YKRDLFRFAADIEGT
+160 YKRDLFRFAADMEGT
-175 IWQNIKWNAGLG
+175 IWKNIKWNAGLG

-192 IDECDIEMLNGK
+192 IDECDIDMLNGK
-204 NEFDPNIPLA
+204 NEFDPSIDRA

-219 NDKVEGMYEKYVK
+219 NENVEGLYEKYVK
-232 WGLID
+232 WGIID
-237 QNEALGGWHPY
+237 ANEAKGGWHPY
-248 LRAGLTYD
+248 LRGGITYD
-256 SRDQRTCPTKGIY
+256 SRDQRTCPTRGIY

-279 FNAKYGQQATAGY
+279 FNAKYGQQADAGY

-301 RHYVPIYRDRVT
+301 RHYVPVYRDRVT
-313 FAYRVGTQNNIAG
+313 FAYRLGTQNNIAG
-326 KSPFYMNTY
+326 NSPFYMNTY

-372 VELRC
+372 VELRT
-377 KVAKFDIGRQHF
+377 KVAKFDIGKQHF

-394 PFFDLGVITQPYKL
+394 PFFDLGIITQPYKL

-414 KAYAKDVLETTA
+414 EAYAKDYLETAA
-426 QALLGED
+426 QAILGKD
-433 VVMPLPLSSYFAT
+433 VVMPLAFDKYFAT
-446 YKTDYD
+446 DEDMNLDHSKT
-452 PLGITTEHLDKSK
+452 
-465 NYLPHMAA
+465 YLPHMAA
-473 GVGLKAAMNENFVL
+473 GLGLKVAMNENFVL